1 MITAIFSN
9 RLEREVKEPDNEQY
23 YKRGTLA
30 VLGVLRDIE
39 RDATPIMISH
49 ARGQFISR
57 ILSVDKELLVID
69 YGSNDY
75 DNQVTLEMHSLR
87 VNAEMKGA
95 KVEFSLEQLHEAHF
109 GGLPAFSA
117 PLPAE
122 LLQIQRR
129 EYFRIS
135 APLDPLFYCHA
146 TWPEGGKAR
155 LRLQDISLGGVG
167 VLVEGEMP
175 ENLPSGDIW
184 RGMRLDM
191 GEYGELQVDA
201 QLLHVGARTT
211 VSSKNE
217 TVSTPRL
224 SFRFTSLGPAQ
235 ERQLQQIIFALE
247 RVAREKAMRFR

>member
-1 MITAIFSN
+1 M
-9 RLEREVKEPDNEQY
+9 KEPDNEQY

-30 VLGVLRDIE
+30 VLGVLRDIA
-39 RDATPIMISH
+39 RDDTPILVSH

-57 ILSVDKELLVID
+57 ILSVDKEQLVID

-75 DNQVTLEMHSLR
+75 DNQVTLEMQKLN
-87 VNAEMKGA
+87 VTAEMKGA
-95 KVEFSLEQLHEAHF
+95 KVEFSLPQLEAAHF
-109 GGLPAFSA
+109 GGLPAFST
-117 PLPAE
+117 PLPPE

-135 APLDPLFYCHA
+135 APLEPIFYCHA
-146 TWPEGGKAR
+146 NWPDGSKAR
-155 LRLQDISLGGVG
+155 LRLQDISLGGIG
-167 VLVEGEMP
+167 VLVEGAMP
-175 ENLPSGDIW
+175 ETLASGEIW
-184 RGMRLDM
+184 RGLRLDM

-217 TVSTPRL
+217 TISTPRL
-224 SFRFTSLGPAQ
+224 SFSFTSLGPAK

-247 RVAREKAMRFR
+247 RTAREKAMRFR

>member
-1 MITAIFSN
+1 M
-9 RLEREVKEPDNEQY
+9 KEPDNEQY

-39 RDATPIMISH
+39 RDGTPIMISH

-75 DNQVTLEMHSLR
+75 DNQVTLTMRSLKIS
-87 VNAEMKGA
+87 AEMKGA
-95 KVEFSLEQLHEAHF
+95 KVEFNLEQLHESHF

-135 APLDPLFYCHA
+135 APLDPIFYCHA
-146 TWPEGGKAR
+146 SWPDGGKAR
-155 LRLQDISLGGVG
+155 LRLQDLSLGGIG

-175 ENLPSGDIW
+175 ENLASGDTW

-191 GEYGELQVDA
+191 GEYGELHIDA
-201 QLLHVGARTT
+201 QLLHIGARTT

-224 SFRFTSLGPAQ
+224 SFRFASLSPVM
-235 ERQLQQIIFALE
+235 ERQLQQIIFSLE
-247 RVAREKAMRFR
+247 RLAREKAMRFR

>member
-1 MITAIFSN
+1 M
-9 RLEREVKEPDNEQY
+9 KEPDNEQY

-30 VLGVLRDIE
+30 VLGVLRDLE
-39 RDATPIMISH
+39 HDGMPIMVSH

-57 ILSVDKELLVID
+57 ILSADKDLLVLD

-75 DNQVTLEMHSLR
+75 DNQVTLEVRSLT
-87 VNAEMKGA
+87 VTAEMKGA

-109 GGLPAFSA
+109 GGLPAFST
-117 PLPAE
+117 PLPSE

-135 APLDPLFYCHA
+135 APLDPVFYCHA
-146 TWPEGGKAR
+146 SWPEGGKAR
-155 LRLQDISLGGVG
+155 LRLQDISLGGIG

-175 ENLPSGDIW
+175 GNLASGATW
-184 RGMRLDM
+184 HGMRLDM

-211 VSSKNE
+211 VSGKNE

-224 SFRFTSLGPAQ
+224 SFRFTSLGPVQ
-235 ERQLQQIIFALE
+235 ERQLQQIIFSLE

>member
-1 MITAIFSN
+1 M
-9 RLEREVKEPDNEQY
+9 KEPDNEQY

-39 RDATPIMISH
+39 RDGTPVMISH

-57 ILSVDKELLVID
+57 ILSVDKELLVLD

-75 DNQVTLEMHSLR
+75 DNQVTLTMRSLAIS
-87 VNAEMKGA
+87 AEMKGA
-95 KVEFSLEQLHEAHF
+95 KVEFNLEQLHDSHF

-135 APLDPLFYCHA
+135 APLDPIFYCHA
-146 TWPEGGKAR
+146 SWPDGSQAR
-155 LRLQDISLGGVG
+155 FRLQDLSLGGIG
-167 VLVEGEMP
+167 VLVEGELP
-175 ENLPSGDIW
+175 ENLASGDIW

-201 QLLHVGARTT
+201 QLLHIGVRTT

-224 SFRFTSLGPAQ
+224 SFRFTSLSPIL
-235 ERQLQQIIFALE
+235 ERQLQQIIFSLE
-247 RVAREKAMRFR
+247 RLAREKAMRFR

>member
-1 MITAIFSN
+1 M
-9 RLEREVKEPDNEQY
+9 KEPDNEQY

-39 RDATPIMISH
+39 RDGTPVMISH

-57 ILSVDKELLVID
+57 ILSVDKELLVLD

-75 DNQVTLEMHSLR
+75 DNQVTLTMRNLAIS
-87 VNAEMKGA
+87 AEMKGA
-95 KVEFSLEQLHEAHF
+95 KVEFNLEQLQDAHF

-135 APLDPLFYCHA
+135 APLDPIFYCHVS
-146 TWPEGGKAR
+146 WPEGGQAH
-155 LRLQDISLGGVG
+155 LRLQDLSLGGIG
-167 VLVEGEMP
+167 VLVDGEMP
-175 ENLPSGDIW
+175 ENLASGDIW

-224 SFRFTSLGPAQ
+224 SFRFASLSPIQ
-235 ERQLQQIIFALE
+235 ERQLQQIIFSLE
-247 RVAREKAMRFR
+247 RLAREKAMRFR

>member
-1 MITAIFSN
+1 M
-9 RLEREVKEPDNEQY
+9 KESDNEQY

-39 RDATPIMISH
+39 RDGTPIMVSH
-49 ARGQFISR
+49 ARGQFISH

-75 DNQVTLEMHSLR
+75 DNQVTLEMRSLAIT
-87 VNAEMKGA
+87 AEMKGA
-95 KVEFSLEQLHEAHF
+95 KVEFNLEQLHETHF
-109 GGLPAFSA
+109 GGLPAFST
-117 PLPAE
+117 PLPSE

-135 APLDPLFYCHA
+135 APLDPIFYCHA
-146 TWPEGGKAR
+146 SWPEGGKAR
-155 LRLQDISLGGVG
+155 FRLQDISLGGIG
-167 VLVEGEMP
+167 VLVEGDMP
-175 ENLPSGDIW
+175 ENLVCGDLW

-191 GEYGELQVDA
+191 GEYGELQVDG
-201 QLLHVGARTT
+201 QLLHVGTRTT

-224 SFRFTSLGPAQ
+224 SFSFTSLSAAQ
-235 ERQLQQIIFALE
+235 ERQLQQIIFSLE